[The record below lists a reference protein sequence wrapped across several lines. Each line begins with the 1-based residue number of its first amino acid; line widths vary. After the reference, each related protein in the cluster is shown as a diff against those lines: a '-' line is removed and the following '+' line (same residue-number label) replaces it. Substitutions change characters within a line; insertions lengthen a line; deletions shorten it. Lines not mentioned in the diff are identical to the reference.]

1 MRSIVAIILVVLMT
15 LPILAAC
22 SCNNDNSAKFTSSP
36 ISLTT
41 ASGTLYGT
49 LVLPSNQTACP
60 VILIIAGSG
69 PTDRDGNN
77 PLIAGKNNNLKMI
90 AEVLAQNGFASVRY
104 DKRGIGESQSAGL
117 NESDMRFDDYVN
129 DAAAWVET
137 LKNDGRFSLV
147 GIVGHSEGS
156 LIGMIAANKS
166 GSDFYV
172 SLEGAGRPAYDII
185 IEQLAGQPAT
195 VIAEVKRINAELIA
209 GNTVAD
215 VDPGYYSLFRPS
227 VQPYLISWYKYDPA
241 VEIAKLTCPVL
252 IVQGTTDLQV
262 SQKDADLLKAAKPDS
277 VYALIEGMN
286 HILKDAPLDETK
298 NFATYSNPDLPLTP
312 DFVAALIAFV
322 KDVTK

>member
-1 MRSIVAIILVVLMT
+1 MRNTAAVILAVLMAFT
-15 LPILAAC
+15 TFAAC
-22 SCNNDNSAKFTSSP
+22 SCNNNNSAKFTSSP

-41 ASGTLYGT
+41 SSGTLYGT
-49 LVLPSNQTACP
+49 LVSPSNQTACP

-90 AEVLAQNGFASVRY
+90 AEALAQNGFASVRY

-117 NESDMRFDDYVN
+117 NESDLRFDNYVD
-129 DAAAWVET
+129 DAADWVAM
-137 LKNDGRFSLV
+137 LKNDSRFSEV
-147 GIVGHSEGS
+147 GIIGHSEGS

-166 GSDFYV
+166 DSAFFV

-185 IEQLAGQPAT
+185 IEQLAGQPQA
-195 VIAEVKRINAELIA
+195 VISEVKRINAELIA

-241 VEIAKLTCPVL
+241 VEIANLTCPVL

-262 SQKDADLLKAAKPDS
+262 SQKDADLLKAAKPDAA
-277 VYALIEGMN
+277 YALIEGMN
-286 HILKDAPLDETK
+286 HILKDAPLNKTE
-298 NFATYSNPDLPLTP
+298 NLAAYSNPDLPLTP
-312 DFVAALIAFV
+312 DFVTELIAFV
-322 KDVTK
+322 KDTTK